1 MRAIGAAILLLPVL
15 ALGQVTV
22 AVPQTIGYQGRLLQA
37 GGAPENGAN
46 VQLTFTIYDTE
57 TAGSAKWSETQ
68 TVNFTNGFYA
78 VFLGSTSIPSGQ
90 ALLAAF
96 DGHDRWLELRV
107 GSGTPLIP
115 RQRIASVAY
124 AMSATNALHAA
135 SADSATTAGHAV
147 TADLASAVA
156 DGAVTAGKIADG
168 AVTAG
173 KIADGAVTAGKIADG
188 AVTLAKIADSAVT
201 AAKIADGAVTLA
213 KIAAGAVGGSQLAG
227 GAAAANLGFNPVQ
240 QGTGIGQSG
249 NAVKLGWNNSD
260 LLLTVDATNI
270 GPLATK
276 SYVDAKF
283 SPGLTT
289 SFMAGC
295 TIISVVNGLI
305 VSVDTSQC
313 SSGGG

>member
-173 KIADGAVTAGKIADG
+173 KIADGAVT
-188 AVTLAKIADSAVT
+188 
-201 AAKIADGAVTLA
+201 LA